1 VKIAIYPGSFDP
13 ITKGHLDVIKRTAKL
28 CDELI
33 VAVVYNPNKNS
44 LFDLKERIDMIENSI
59 ENLDNVKVDSFVG
72 LLTDY
77 VMEKNTNIIVKGLR
91 AVTDFEYE
99 FRMALMNKEICND
112 IETLFMMTSPEY
124 SFISSSMVKEVA
136 MLGGQVDIF
145 VTDYVYEKLIE
156 KIEKGGLR

>member
-1 VKIAIYPGSFDP
+1 MKIAIYPGSFDP

-136 MLGGQVDIF
+136 MLGGRVDIF

>member
-1 VKIAIYPGSFDP
+1 MKVAVYPGSFDP

-33 VAVVYNPNKNS
+33 VAVAYNPNKNS
-44 LFDLKERIDMIENSI
+44 LFDLEERMDMIENSI
-59 ENLDNVKVDSFVG
+59 ENIDNVKVDSFVG

-77 VMEKNTNIIVKGLR
+77 VMKKNTTIIIKGLR

-136 MLGGQVDIF
+136 ILGGQVDIF
-145 VTDYVYEKLIE
+145 VTDYVYEKLIK

>member
-1 VKIAIYPGSFDP
+1 MKIAIYPGSFDP

>member
-1 VKIAIYPGSFDP
+1 MKVAVYPGSFDP

-33 VAVVYNPNKNS
+33 VAVAYNPNKNS
-44 LFDLKERIDMIENSI
+44 LFDLEERMDMIENSI
-59 ENLDNVKVDSFVG
+59 ENIDNVKVDSFVG

-77 VMEKNTNIIVKGLR
+77 VIKKNTTIIIKGLR

-112 IETLFMMTSPEY
+112 VETLFMMTSPEY

-136 MLGGQVDIF
+136 IFGGQVDIF
-145 VTDYVYEKLIE
+145 VTDYVYEKLIK

>member
-1 VKIAIYPGSFDP
+1 MKIAIYPGSFDP

-33 VAVVYNPNKNS
+33 VAVVYNPNKDS

-77 VMEKNTNIIVKGLR
+77 VMEKKTNIIVKGLR